1 MGSQPA
7 ACTAVAKAMDAKH
20 SIAAATLR
28 MGFSSDYFYSALRGH
43 FCWLGRRI
51 QPIDD
56 TVSAREL
63 AKKFHLGISK
73 TA

>member
-1 MGSQPA
+1 
-7 ACTAVAKAMDAKH
+7 
-20 SIAAATLR
+20 
-28 MGFSSDYFYSALRGH
+28 MGFSLDYFYSALRGH

-56 TVSAREL
+56 TVSAKGL